1 MGHPKNKG
9 DRIYQKRSR
18 KEKVRKRYST
28 HSYNNWLSECPAYA
42 KNRGGGWTNWFLNR
56 DYNSPFY
63 NDFLYMKGDYLKE
76 PFYIFYSKDFDKRR
90 FVKKM
95 ARRQERHYKLYQGGK
110 KSNLYKKVSKPI
122 YWWLY

>member
-18 KEKVRKRYST
+18 KEKSRKRYST
-28 HSYNNWLSECPAYA
+28 HSYSSWLSECPVYA
-42 KNRGGGWTNWFLNR
+42 KNRGCNWPNWPLNC

-63 NDFLYMKGDYLKE
+63 NDFLYMKGNYSKE
-76 PFYIFYSKDFDKRR
+76 PFYIFYNKDFDRRR
-90 FVKKM
+90 FVKKL
-95 ARRQERHYKLYQGGK
+95 ARHQECHYKLYQGGK
-110 KSNLYKKVSKPI
+110 KSNLYKKVFSPI

>member
-18 KEKVRKRYST
+18 KEKSRKRYST
-28 HSYNNWLSECPAYA
+28 HSYSSWLSECPVYA
-42 KNRGGGWTNWFLNR
+42 KNRGCNWPNWPLNCN
-56 DYNSPFY
+56 YNSPFY
-63 NDFLYMKGDYLKE
+63 NDFFYMKGDYSKE
-76 PFYIFYSKDFDKRR
+76 PFYISYNKDFDRR
-90 FVKKM
+90 CFVKKL

-110 KSNLYKKVSKPI
+110 KSNLYKKVSRPI